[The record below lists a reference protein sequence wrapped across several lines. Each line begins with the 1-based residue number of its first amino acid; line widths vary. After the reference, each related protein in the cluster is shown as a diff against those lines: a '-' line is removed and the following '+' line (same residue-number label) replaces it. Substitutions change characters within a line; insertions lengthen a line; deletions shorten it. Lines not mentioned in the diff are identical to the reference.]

1 MMNKQET
8 LDAIGQ
14 LGLLS
19 VLRGPSPDLT
29 LHMVEALIAGGV
41 TGIEITFTTPNALK
55 VVKSLNERFGNQI
68 LLGMGTLTRPEQAA
82 AAQEAGARFLVSPHT
97 EKNLAAAMKETGLP
111 IMLGALSPSEVVLS
125 RKLGSDVVKLFPG
138 SLGGPRY
145 LKALRGPFPDI
156 PIMPTG
162 GVSKDNVADWFAAGA
177 FAVGAGSNLCPT
189 ALAREGRFEEITA
202 SAKAFVSAVASAR
215 SPVEKL

>member
-1 MMNKQET
+1 MNKQET
-8 LDAIGQ
+8 LDVIHQ

-29 LHMVEALIAGGV
+29 LHMVDALVAGGV
-41 TGIEITFTTPNALK
+41 TGIEITFTTPNALE
-55 VVKSLNERFGNQI
+55 VVKSLDERFGDQI

-82 AAQEAGARFLVSPHT
+82 AAQKAGARFLVSPHC
-97 EKNLAAAMKETGLP
+97 EKNLAAAMKATGLP
-111 IMLGALSPSEVVLS
+111 IMLGALSPSEVVMS
-125 RKLGSDVVKLFPG
+125 RTLGSDVVKLFPG
-138 SLGGPRY
+138 SLGGPKY

-162 GVSKDNVADWFAAGA
+162 GVSEDNVGDWFAAGA

-189 ALAREGRFEEITA
+189 VLAQERRFDEITA
-202 SAKAFVSAVASAR
+202 IAKAFVSAVASAR
-215 SPVEKL
+215 IPAG